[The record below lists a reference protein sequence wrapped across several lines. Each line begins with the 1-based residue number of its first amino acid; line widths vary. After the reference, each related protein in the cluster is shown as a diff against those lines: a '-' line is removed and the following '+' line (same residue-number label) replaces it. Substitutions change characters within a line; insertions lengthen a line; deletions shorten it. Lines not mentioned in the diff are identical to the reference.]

1 MKELTAFAGQN
12 WLITPTAAAVGE
24 TPPRRIQDQTWLLV
38 LSGVAIADIQGNS
51 QAQWLR
57 ETASMRPDLRGPLN
71 HVINRHGIPRP
82 PGTEDANYF
91 IRFRVEQWAP
101 YAALS
106 SMFNRG
112 ASLNSGF
119 AVDVWRPNPFDN
131 ATDIFTN
138 APVNNLFSGIQADVA
153 VRDIDA
159 IIHRLSYHITLLGQ
173 IVFVPLVIL

>member
-1 MKELTAFAGQN
+1 
-12 WLITPTAAAVGE
+12 
-24 TPPRRIQDQTWLLV
+24 
-38 LSGVAIADIQGNS
+38 
-51 QAQWLR
+51 
-57 ETASMRPDLRGPLN
+57 MRPDLRGPLN